1 MTALAARVL
10 SFALLATFC
19 LSLASAQDAPVQDK
33 PADTPAKEAADSPAA
48 NPGQSDLDEAVIQRI
63 DAESNEQ
70 LEAVSAL
77 LESALTK
84 GLDDENK
91 SFAKKMLGSVLFQ
104 RSQRLAAGMVQTRGR
119 RRAEL
124 QEEAMAGLRQAVE
137 NDPTLVEAYLLIAR
151 LNLLPGGDKDEITE
165 ATSRAIELLE
175 EDPQEQSAAYVLR
188 AITRDNDDDK
198 LADLDAAAK
207 ADPENLEAFQARAAL
222 RLQKNDIEG
231 AMADLETVL
240 MKDPTNQ
247 QVAGAAVQKL
257 VDLNRVEDALKLTTK
272 ALEAKP
278 SEGMYRMRAI
288 LYRSQDKLDDAMSD
302 LNKAIAMKPKDPM
315 TLLQRAE
322 FALDRE
328 DVKSAKEDLRAAIK
342 AAPGII
348 NADATISLRSQIALE
363 EKRLP
368 DAINDAKLLL
378 DRNPDDLF
386 RHLRL
391 ANLYTIDE
399 RPRKAIDVL
408 TAALSVVPKNAM
420 VLRSRGD
427 ALLSV
432 GDHAAAIDDYEESL
446 KALGNMEKIE
456 ADERLK
462 AEAAGAYNNLSWV
475 LATSPVDSIRD
486 GKRALELGETAAKL
500 SEYKKAHILST
511 LAAAH
516 AETGDFEKA
525 IEWSTK
531 AVKVG
536 TEAVEQGEDKE
547 AMQLDQLKK
556 ELESY
561 KKSEPWREKQ
571 ETEEN
576 TVPILSPEDLI
587 DT

>member
-19 LSLASAQDAPVQDK
+19 LSLASAQDAPVQEK
-33 PADTPAKEAADSPAA
+33 AADAPAKKSPDVPVA

-124 QEEAMAGLRQAVE
+124 QEEAMDGLREAVK

-151 LNLLPGGDKDEITE
+151 LNLLPGGSKDEITQ

-175 EDPQEQSAAYVLR
+175 EDPREQSAAYVLR

-272 ALEAKP
+272 ALSAKP

-288 LYRSQDKLDDAMSD
+288 LYRSQNKLDEAMSD

-322 FALDRE
+322 FALDRD

-368 DAINDAKLLL
+368 DAINDAKMLL
-378 DRNPDDLF
+378 DRNRDDLF

-408 TAALSVVPKNAM
+408 TAALNVVPKNAM
-420 VLRSRGD
+420 ILRTRGD

-446 KALGNMEKIE
+446 KALGSLEKIE

-462 AEAAGAYNNLSWV
+462 VEAAGAYNNLSWV

-525 IEWSTK
+525 IQWSTK
-531 AVKVG
+531 AVEVG
-536 TEAVEQGEDKE
+536 TAAVEEGADKE
-547 AMQLDQLKK
+547 TMQLDQLKK
-556 ELESY
+556 ELKSY
-561 KKSEPWREKQ
+561 EKNKPWREKQ